1 MKRKKKETKDNG
13 KIKKVLKAAKAV
25 GKTSAMMAM
34 GLLLNGIMPT
44 LSHSQNTSTMTQD
57 ELIKFIDKQEED
69 SDRDRVYSE
78 KDKAGKTHADD
89 RVEKQHVITSG

>member
-1 MKRKKKETKDNG
+1 MKRKKKETKDDG

-34 GLLLNGIMPT
+34 GLLLNGIVPT

-57 ELIKFIDKQEED
+57 ELIEFIDKQEED
-69 SDRDRVYSE
+69 LDQDRVYAE
-78 KDKAGKTHADD
+78 KDKARKRHADD
-89 RVEKQHVITSG
+89 RLEEQHVITSG